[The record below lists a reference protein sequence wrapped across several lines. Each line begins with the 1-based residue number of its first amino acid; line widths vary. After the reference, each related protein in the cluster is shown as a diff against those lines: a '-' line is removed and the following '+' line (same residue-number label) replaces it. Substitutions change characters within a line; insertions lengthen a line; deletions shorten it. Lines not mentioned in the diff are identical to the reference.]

1 MNNSQSRMTIEKIE
15 AGLLRVTLE
24 YTGSLGSVITLQTQL
39 PEVLGESL
47 GALQQRILE
56 WALGWI
62 QAIQAPESD

>member
-1 MNNSQSRMTIEKIE
+1 MTIEKIE

-24 YTGSLGSVITLQTQL
+24 YTGSQGSVMTLQTRL